1 VTASIISGGN
11 QEKATE
17 LLQVDGAALYHIKLD
32 EEHPITTGIKLTIK
46 LVTATD
52 CIVDI
57 NVPTKK

>member
-1 VTASIISGGN
+1 V
-11 QEKATE
+11 KATE
-17 LLQVDGAALYHIKLD
+17 LLQVNGAALYHIKLD
-32 EEHPITTGIKLTIK
+32 EERPITTGIKLTIK

>member
-1 VTASIISGGN
+1 MTASIISGGN

-17 LLQVDGAALYHIKLD
+17 LLQVDDAALYHIKLD
-32 EEHPITTGIKLTIK
+32 EERPITTGIKLTIK